1 MSKSQ
6 ISSRIVVSRITL
18 FAFICAL
25 ASLAAFELWPE
36 QKAPAAPSLS
46 NSSRTDV
53 TGRAEDPVSPRN
65 SYAQATEFTY
75 QGSLKD
81 GAAPANANY
90 DFEFALFDA
99 ASGGTQIGSTL
110 ARNTDFGYNRI
121 MEYSR

>member
-1 MSKSQ
+1 MQNRIYKKSF
-6 ISSRIVVSRITL
+6 SFLVL
-18 FAFICAL
+18 AFIAAL
-25 ASLAAFELWPE
+25 L
-36 QKAPAAPSLS
+36 LS
-46 NSSRTDV
+46 
-53 TGRAEDPVSPRN
+53 VSVFG
-65 SYAQATEFTY
+65 QTTEFNY

-81 GAAPANANY
+81 GATAANNNY